1 MSIELRQNELTMS
14 GGAAVPRAPR
24 KRVVCRWRLL
34 ALASLLLLGMAAV
47 APPAMAQQAQGK
59 HCFVNQRVPI
69 RAYTADTQQ
78 YGKWALICSAQPV
91 DNKAVTLG
99 LTVDIVQQN
108 QQKVV
113 QLIVRLPPAAK
124 AGKDIRLVV
133 DQNQPLQA
141 AIGQCN
147 EFGCL
152 VRGLPVGGLILLQC
166 LEPPPHRLQRAAEMR
181 FELLQLLERVTLRL
195 LDDLIRLRLSVLDH
209 LRGMTLRT
217 PQHLMLGR
225 RLLRPLVG
233 ARHDARSLG
242 MGLGDDALLLGD
254 GPVRLLDL
262 VR

>member
-34 ALASLLLLGMAAV
+34 ALAIPLLLGLAAV
-47 APPAMAQQAQGK
+47 APPAMAQQAQGNAK

-124 AGKDIRLVV
+124 AGKDIRMVV

-152 VRGLPVGGLILLQC
+152 VRGGLD
-166 LEPPPHRLQRAAEMR
+166 EN
-181 FELLQLLERVTLRL
+181 TLK
-195 LDDLIRLRLSVLDH
+195 
-209 LRGMTLRT
+209 
-217 PQHLMLGR
+217 
-225 RLLRPLVG
+225 LLRNGKVVAVTYLGEGSKPVT
-233 ARHDARSLG
+233 ARASLTG
-242 MGLGDDALLLGD
+242 FGQAFDALRKTAGL
-254 GPVRLLDL
+254 
-262 VR
+262 

>member
-1 MSIELRQNELTMS
+1 MSIELRQNGLTMT
-14 GGAAVPRAPR
+14 GGAAAPR
-24 KRVVCRWRLL
+24 IPRQRVVCRWRLV
-34 ALASLLLLGMAAV
+34 ALVIPLLFGMAAV
-47 APPAMAQQAQGK
+47 APPAMAQAQGK

-99 LTVDIVQQN
+99 MTVDIVQQG

-113 QLIVRLPPAAK
+113 QLIIRLPPAAK

-152 VRGLPVGGLILLQC
+152 VRGGID
-166 LEPPPHRLQRAAEMR
+166 EN
-181 FELLQLLERVTLRL
+181 TLK
-195 LDDLIRLRLSVLDH
+195 
-209 LRGMTLRT
+209 
-217 PQHLMLGR
+217 
-225 RLLRPLVG
+225 LLRSGKVLAVTYLGEGSKPVT
-233 ARHDARSLG
+233 ARASLTG
-242 MGLGDDALLLGD
+242 FGQAFDALRKTAGL
-254 GPVRLLDL
+254 
-262 VR
+262 

>member
-1 MSIELRQNELTMS
+1 MSMSAAAFASRPRRRVRGGHERGFEMSIELRQNELTMS

-34 ALASLLLLGMAAV
+34 ALAAPLLLGMAAV
-47 APPAMAQQAQGK
+47 APPAMAQQAQGNAK

-78 YGKWALICSAQPV
+78 YGRWALICSAQPV

-133 DQNQPLQA
+133 DQ
-141 AIGQCN
+141 
-147 EFGCL
+147 
-152 VRGLPVGGLILLQC
+152 
-166 LEPPPHRLQRAAEMR
+166 
-181 FELLQLLERVTLRL
+181 
-195 LDDLIRLRLSVLDH
+195 
-209 LRGMTLRT
+209 
-217 PQHLMLGR
+217 
-225 RLLRPLVG
+225 
-233 ARHDARSLG
+233 
-242 MGLGDDALLLGD
+242 
-254 GPVRLLDL
+254 
-262 VR
+262 

>member
-1 MSIELRQNELTMS
+1 MSIELRQNGLTMT
-14 GGAAVPRAPR
+14 GGAVAPR
-24 KRVVCRWRLL
+24 IPRQRVVCRWRLL
-34 ALASLLLLGMAAV
+34 ALAIPLLLGMASV
-47 APPAMAQQAQGK
+47 AAPAMAQAQGK

-124 AGKDIRLVV
+124 AGKDIRMVV
-133 DQNQPLQA
+133 DQNPPLQA

-152 VRGLPVGGLILLQC
+152 VRGALD
-166 LEPPPHRLQRAAEMR
+166 EN
-181 FELLQLLERVTLRL
+181 TLK
-195 LDDLIRLRLSVLDH
+195 
-209 LRGMTLRT
+209 
-217 PQHLMLGR
+217 
-225 RLLRPLVG
+225 LLRNGKAVAVTYLGEGSKPVT
-233 ARHDARSLG
+233 ARASLTG
-242 MGLGDDALLLGD
+242 FGQAFDALRKTAGL
-254 GPVRLLDL
+254 
-262 VR
+262 